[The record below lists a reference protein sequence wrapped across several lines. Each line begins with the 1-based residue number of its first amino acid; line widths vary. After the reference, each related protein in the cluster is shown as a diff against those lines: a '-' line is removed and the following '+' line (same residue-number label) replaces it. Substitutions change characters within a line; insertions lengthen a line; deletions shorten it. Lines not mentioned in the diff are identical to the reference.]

1 MSSQRSY
8 RGIVPR
14 LSSGVYIEAS
24 ACVIGD
30 VTLQENVSIW
40 PMVVIR
46 GDVNHIVIGANS
58 NIQDGAV
65 LHVSRATPERPDG
78 YPLIIGEQVTVGHK
92 AMLHGCSIGDRVLI
106 GMGAIIL
113 DGVRIDPD
121 VIIAAGSVVPP
132 GKHLHAGFLYMGSP
146 ARLARPLT
154 ESELSM
160 LTQSA
165 ANYVSLK
172 DEYLAEAFHQAQP
185 QTNRRKPSL

>member
-14 LSSGVYIEAS
+14 LSRGVYIDAS

-46 GDVNHIVIGANS
+46 GDVNHIVIGTNS

-65 LHVSRATPERPDG
+65 LHVSRATPARPDG

-185 QTNRRKPSL
+185 QTN

>member
-8 RGIVPR
+8 RGISPC
-14 LSSGVYIEAS
+14 LSSGVYIDAS

-30 VTLQENVSIW
+30 VTLKENASIW

-46 GDVNHIVIGANS
+46 GDVNHVVIGANS

-65 LHVSRATPERPDG
+65 LHVSRTTLAQPDG
-78 YPLIIGEQVTVGHK
+78 FPLIIGEHETVGHK

-121 VIIAAGSVVPP
+121 VIIAAGSIVPP
-132 GKHLHAGFLYMGSP
+132 GKHLQTGFLYMGSP
-146 ARLARPLT
+146 ARPVRPLT
-154 ESELSM
+154 ASELSM
-160 LTQSA
+160 LMQSA
-165 ANYVSLK
+165 KNYVSLK
-172 DEYLAEAFHQAQP
+172 DEYLAEEFRKEQP
-185 QTNRRKPSL
+185 RSN

>member
-14 LSSGVYIEAS
+14 LSRGVYIDAS

-46 GDVNHIVIGANS
+46 GDVNHVVIGANS

-65 LHVSRATPERPDG
+65 LHVSRATHTQPAG

-106 GMGAIIL
+106 GMGAILL
-113 DGVRIDPD
+113 DGVHIDSD
-121 VIIAAGSVVPP
+121 VIIAAGSIVPP
-132 GKHLHAGFLYMGSP
+132 GKHLQAGFLYMGSP
-146 ARLARPLT
+146 ARSARPLT
-154 ESELSM
+154 ARELNM

-165 ANYVSLK
+165 ENYVCLK
-172 DEYLAEAFHQAQP
+172 DEYLAEEFQQAQP
-185 QTNRRKPSL
+185 RAN

>member
-14 LSSGVYIEAS
+14 LSRGVYIDAS

-46 GDVNHIVIGANS
+46 GDVNHVVIGANS

-65 LHVSRATPERPDG
+65 LHVSRATPTQPAG

-106 GMGAIIL
+106 GMGAILL
-113 DGVRIDPD
+113 DGVHIDSD
-121 VIIAAGSVVPP
+121 VIIAAGSIVPP
-132 GKHLHAGFLYMGSP
+132 GKHLQAGFLYMGSP

-185 QTNRRKPSL
+185 QTN